1 MFTITELAT
10 AAHHGIPLNVVVMN
24 DNAFGNVK
32 GIQRDKYDGR
42 YIASELTSP
51 DFTKL
56 AESCGV
62 KAARVATPEDLQT
75 ELEKAIAN
83 PGPNLI
89 EVIVDEFP
97 SPWKYILMPRVRG
110 V

>member
-10 AAHHGIPLNVVVMN
+10 AAHHNIPLNVVVMN

-32 GIQRDKYDGR
+32 GIQRDKYGER
-42 YIASELTSP
+42 YIASDLTSP
-51 DFTKL
+51 DFAKL

-62 KAARVATPEDLQT
+62 SSVRVTEPDQLQV

-89 EVIVDEFP
+89 EVTVGEFP
-97 SPWKYILMPRVRG
+97 SPWEYILMPKVRG
-110 V
+110 A